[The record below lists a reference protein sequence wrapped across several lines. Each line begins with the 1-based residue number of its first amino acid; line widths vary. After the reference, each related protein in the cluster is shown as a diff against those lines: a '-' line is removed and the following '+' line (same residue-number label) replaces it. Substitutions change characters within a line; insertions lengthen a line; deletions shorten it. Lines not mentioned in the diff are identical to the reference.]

1 MKKQKKKPRFRRKNH
16 YYILIESSVIKDLRT
31 IHKTAISSLHRLLGA
46 TVKIVYVDGV
56 IGIVKATISDD
67 KLDAYLN
74 DQFVN
79 RNIVNFHI
87 LKQSLIDED
96 LAIKGFKTVEY
107 NREKYQVEDVT
118 DTSVMGTTYT
128 LRCSKV
134 G

>member
-1 MKKQKKKPRFRRKNH
+1 MG
-16 YYILIESSVIKDLRT
+16 IKALGT

-46 TVKIVYVDGV
+46 TVGIIYVDGS

-67 KLDAYLN
+67 KLDSFEN
-74 DQFVN
+74 NQFVN
-79 RNIVNFHI
+79 KNTVNFHI

-107 NREKYQVEDVT
+107 NREKYQVDDVT
-118 DTSVMGTTYT
+118 DTSVMGNTYT